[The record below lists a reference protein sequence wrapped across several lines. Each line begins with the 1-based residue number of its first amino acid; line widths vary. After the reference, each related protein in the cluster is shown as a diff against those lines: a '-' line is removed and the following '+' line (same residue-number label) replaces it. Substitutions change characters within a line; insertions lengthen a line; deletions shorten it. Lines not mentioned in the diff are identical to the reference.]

1 MNNIIDKE
9 FKKDLENFII
19 NFKDSNFGDLESLN
33 KYNFENLE
41 FRNWNNNLKKCYIRV
56 TKEEVL
62 INFIGFL
69 EFFIQEKEYENEEE
83 VFKFFYFFSCLDLY
97 YEKKNE
103 IIKLF
108 FENIGKEKKRELLKN
123 LIRKINNS
131 NLFPELKSNNIF
143 EIYDFFSS
151 YYSNFLGE
159 SIFYLFDNFYNE
171 EIFPEVYKLE
181 LKYFYA
187 LTISGLIN
195 PKTYLTKANLH
206 LNNKEKFEYNILYFS
221 SLTENSDLNEKQL
234 FLIKE
239 SIMKNVEKI
248 KTIKYFFNKTFKNI
262 YRIQNNAILC
272 KMFQE
277 ILEDTLLKKNDFI
290 NEIQYGEELALFIYF
305 IIHDKKDFKIPD
317 KIYTCILKKFISHV
331 HNLINFGKLKDGL
344 FNNIHYSSELF
355 DLFLNTINYSIYF
368 NQKNQKKWKET
379 LLKLTNFCINLYYSN
394 EFEII
399 LDANSLVQEIILLN
413 LTINNLEEDKLN
425 DIPSVLEI
433 IKDELLF
440 KFLENS
446 IFDAFREKY
455 SHKSLYDIISKL
467 NDSLLK
473 TYNSDKKKYFLE
485 FLSNWEKY
493 SPIEWKWMNR
503 IGEEIKL

>member
-9 FKKDLENFII
+9 FKKDIENFII
-19 NFKDSNFGDLESLN
+19 NFRDSNFGDLESLN
-33 KYNFENLE
+33 KYEFNNLE
-41 FRNWNNNLKKCYIRV
+41 FRNWYNNLKKCFIV
-56 TKEEVL
+56 IKDEITT
-62 INFIGFL
+62 NFIKFL
-69 EFFIQEKEYENEEE
+69 ELFIQEKEYENEEE

-123 LIRKINNS
+123 LIQKINNS
-131 NLFPELKSNNIF
+131 NLFPELKSDNIF

-151 YYSNFLGE
+151 YYHNFLGE
-159 SIFYLFDNFYNE
+159 TIFDLFGNFYDD
-171 EIFPEVYKLE
+171 EIFPEIYELN
-181 LKYFYA
+181 LKYFYT
-187 LTISGLIN
+187 LTISSLIN

-206 LNNKEKFEYNILYFS
+206 LTNKEKFEYNILYFS
-221 SLTENSDLNEKQL
+221 SLTENSDLNEEQL

-239 SIMKNVEKI
+239 CIMKNVEKI

-272 KMFQE
+272 KIFQE

-305 IIHDKKDFKIPD
+305 ITHDKKDFKIPD
-317 KIYTCILKKFISHV
+317 KIYSYIFKKFISQV
-331 HNLINFGKLKDGL
+331 NNLVNFGKLKNGL

-355 DLFLNTINYSIYF
+355 DLFLNTIYYSIYF
-368 NQKNQKKWKET
+368 NQKNEKKWKET

-425 DIPSVLEI
+425 AIPSVLEI

-446 IFDAFREKY
+446 IFDAFGEKY
-455 SHKSLYDIISKL
+455 SHKSLYDILSKL
-467 NDSLLK
+467 NNSLFNV
-473 TYNSDKKKYFLE
+473 YNSDKKKYFLE
-485 FLSNWEKY
+485 FFSNWKKY
-493 SPIEWKWMNR
+493 APIEWEWMNR
-503 IGEEIKL
+503 IGDETKL